1 MIELTV
7 LVVVQGR
14 EMVSLSGRM
23 IINELLCFIR
33 SEDFLRYRESHRTR
47 CQKTENVIG
56 AP

>member
-7 LVVVQGR
+7 FVVVQGR